1 MALICSYLEK
11 PRMKKWM
18 LLALASLVCC
28 NNTGVEPTKDYRGKH
43 AEALAFCTRYS
54 FNTDYYFLIDMS
66 IHSGKNR
73 FFICDLKTNKITD
86 RKLVTHGSC
95 DALQPNTQK
104 WEKASFSN
112 IRDSHCTA
120 KGKYRIGK
128 RDYSSWGIK
137 VKYWLHGLEP
147 TNSNAEQRIVVLH
160 SWSAVAADEIFPG
173 YTPLSWGCP
182 AVSDDFMRQ
191 LDAKLQATP
200 KPVLLW
206 ITD

>member
-1 MALICSYLEK
+1 
-11 PRMKKWM
+11 M
-18 LLALASLVCC
+18 LLAFASLVCC
-28 NNTGVEPTKDYRGKH
+28 NNADPTTEKDYRSKH
-43 AEALAFCTRYS
+43 AEALAFCNRS
-54 FNTDYYFLIDMS
+54 GLNTDYYFLVDMS

-73 FFICDLKTNKITD
+73 FFICDFRKITD

-95 DALQPNTQK
+95 DVLQANTEK

-112 IRDSHCTA
+112 AQNSHCTA
-120 KGKYRIGK
+120 KGKYSIGK

-147 TNSNAEQRIVVLH
+147 TNSNAEQRVVVLH
-160 SWSAVAADEIFPG
+160 SWSAVSDSEIFPD

-182 AVSDDFMRQ
+182 AVSDDFMRE
-191 LDAKLQATP
+191 LDVKLQATQ